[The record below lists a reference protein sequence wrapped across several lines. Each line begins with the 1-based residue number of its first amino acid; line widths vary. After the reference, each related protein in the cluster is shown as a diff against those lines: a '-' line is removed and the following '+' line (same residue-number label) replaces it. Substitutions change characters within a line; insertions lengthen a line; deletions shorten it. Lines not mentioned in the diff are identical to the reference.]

1 MLKRSCGLAV
11 KALDYYTTYHWSKVD
26 NSFWQQQPLLL
37 LSLRKTSLRCF
48 QHYRKLFCHPTEK
61 KTGNSCV
68 EVKHMQ
74 QYLRYLSQLSV
85 SHLFLWFV
93 IYFLLI
99 PFRSFSF
106 ALPLIISAF
115 HISPCSLLFFSHF
128 TVGFNNYNQK
138 RL

>member
-61 KTGNSCV
+61 NW
-68 EVKHMQ
+68 E
-74 QYLRYLSQLSV
+74 QLCGSKAYATV
-85 SHLFLWFV
+85 ST
-93 IYFLLI
+93 LLI
-99 PFRSFSF
+99 SAQCFTYFSLICYLF
-106 ALPLIISAF
+106 FVNLFSLIFLCSPPYYFCFPHFTLLPT
-115 HISPCSLLFFSHF
+115 LFFSLH
-128 TVGFNNYNQK
+128 GW
-138 RL
+138 L